1 MLETKEI
8 AESYATWF
16 AENINEQRT
25 KLKAYCWHNRLTYDD
40 DIFYNT
46 YLNVYEKIASSGIR
60 DATPEGFD
68 KYFFLAFKNNTL
80 REEQYCR
87 NRLRNNDL
95 IDINRAYEKYVNSTK
110 TTAREKILSDLRTD
124 FYVNYLFIRLEN
136 AEEIDPVDM
145 YCFKVK
151 NLLEGV
157 TYKKLVQITSIKD
170 ARTRVLRCKRW
181 LQENVKKEEIEKAFD
196 EFLNEQGLEN

>member
-95 IDINRAYEKYVNSTK
+95 IDINRAYETYYNKNERPAK
-110 TTAREKILSDLRTD
+110 EKILSDLRTD

-136 AEEIDPVDM
+136 AEEINPIDM

-181 LQENVKKEEIEKAFD
+181 LQENVKKEEIEKAF
-196 EFLNEQGLEN
+196 ETFLNEQGIE